1 MRMKNDEKAMIGY
14 SSPNDLISTIL
25 GIKSWVVNTWLA
37 FIFAFTSFITNYI
50 WDSHEAV
57 YTLVSLMI
65 LDWITGVFLAIRASC
80 YLKSFKRNVRN

>member
-37 FIFAFTSFITNYI
+37 FIFAFTSFIKNEF
-50 WDSHEAV
+50 WDSQEAV
-57 YTLVSLMI
+57 YTLV
-65 LDWITGVFLAIRASC
+65 
-80 YLKSFKRNVRN
+80 